1 MKKTLTVIGRIFTVL
16 STILIMPFVISG
28 FLFAIPAIA
37 FYKGFELAKSMIDS
51 GKL

>member
-1 MKKTLTVIGRIFTVL
+1 MKTLLFWICVIGLLPIVAA
-16 STILIMPFVISG
+16 G
-28 FLFAIPAIA
+28 FLCAIPAIA